1 MRSREPAATSTRPPL
16 RTRDISSSGAAPA
29 PEPTLSTLRARLRQ
43 VEKDMGPLDR
53 SRVRL
58 AARLAEVADHRELA
72 SIGAELAGVAAA
84 IEALEERWLE
94 LGAAIE
100 ARS

>member
-1 MRSREPAATSTRPPL
+1 
-16 RTRDISSSGAAPA
+16 
-29 PEPTLSTLRARLRQ
+29 
-43 VEKDMGPLDR
+43 MGPLDR
-53 SRVRL
+53 SRARL
-58 AARLAEVADHRELA
+58 AARLAEVGDHRELA

-84 IEALEERWLE
+84 IEALEDRWLE